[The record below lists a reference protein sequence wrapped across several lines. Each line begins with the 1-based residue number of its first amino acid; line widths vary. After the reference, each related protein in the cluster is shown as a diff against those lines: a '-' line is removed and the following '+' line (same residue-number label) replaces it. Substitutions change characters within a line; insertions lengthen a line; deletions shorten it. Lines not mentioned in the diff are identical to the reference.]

1 MCQPKRLSSRIRT
14 NRIWKVSFDKSYFH
28 LDVDYQRQFHLSLRW
43 HILACPDNVMSRI
56 EDIKPYTSEL
66 IIVKQFWIKMLM
78 LLLISYDNS
87 PDRNCGVGIWI
98 EHSDK
103 VIIHNQN
110 RKGLNSKDNVFY
122 YHASLCWLSLQFYAL
137 VNYWNSHPLEPT
149 QIRGFDNPPN
159 PPILKDPKLYGWHN
173 TLCITQND
181 GISCYKTLQLF
192 KFLFPLQHIKRPP
205 LRPG

>member
-1 MCQPKRLSSRIRT
+1 MCQPKRLNSRIRT

-78 LLLISYDNS
+78 LLLISYDS

-110 RKGLNSKDNVFY
+110 RKGLNSKDSVFY

-149 QIRGFDNPPN
+149 QIRGFDNPPTPLSWKTRN
-159 PPILKDPKLYGWHN
+159 FTGDIILFVLLKTTVFRVTKLRSY
-173 TLCITQND
+173 L
-181 GISCYKTLQLF
+181 
-192 KFLFPLQHIKRPP
+192 KFLFPLQHIRRPP
-205 LRPG
+205 LRPS